1 MTGVETV
8 KSKTKY
14 WESLVSYAPL
24 PSPLSGKPVSRF
36 SPARST
42 PISLAP
48 AAPLYSL
55 TFGGTVSL
63 TAFVSAVSLA
73 NEFSSRACSFR

>member
-1 MTGVETV
+1 MLHCRRR
-8 KSKTKY
+8 SQ
-14 WESLVSYAPL
+14 ESPPPVLSSPVLVRF
-24 PSPLSGKPVSRF
+24 PSRL
-36 SPARST
+36 RS
-42 PISLAP
+42 
-48 AAPLYSL
+48 PLYSL